1 MKRFRTAV
9 VIGKF
14 YPPHRGHKHLIDTA
28 SADSE
33 RVTIFVCDEPDQ
45 SLSGELRA
53 AWLRETHSD
62 AVVQVVRSSLAHDDS
77 AGWARS
83 TLDWLGYV
91 PDAVFT
97 SEPYGAAYARF
108 MGSTHVAVDPDRRSV
123 PISGSAI
130 RANPLQHLDYL
141 EPCVRAHFVKRVV
154 IIGSESSGTTTL
166 ARALAEHYRTVWV
179 PEYGRTYSEGRQTV
193 GQPWRSDEFVHIATE
208 QIRIEDALARL
219 ANKVLICDTDA
230 FATSIWHERYMG
242 APSDDV
248 KAIAATRKYD
258 LYVVT
263 DVNIPFEQDGIRD
276 GESFRQ
282 WMQGRFI
289 EELSKSSTPL
299 IVVTGP
305 HEERLAAAVKR
316 IDEILARSG

>member
-28 SADSE
+28 STQAHD
-33 RVTIFVCDEPDQ
+33 VTVIVCDEAGHAIP
-45 SLSGELRA
+45 GELRA
-53 AWLRETHSD
+53 AWLREIHPHLT
-62 AVVQVVRSSLAHDDS
+62 VRVVRSPLAYDDS

-83 TLDWLGYV
+83 TIEWLGYV
-91 PDAVFT
+91 PDAAFT
-97 SEPYGAAYARF
+97 SEPYGDAYARH
-108 MGSTHVAVDPDRRSV
+108 MGATHVAVDPARSAV
-123 PISGSAI
+123 PISATAI
-130 RANPLQHLDYL
+130 RTNPLQHLDDL

-179 PEYGRTYSEGRQTV
+179 PEYGRTYSEGREYV
-193 GQPWRSDEFVHIATE
+193 GQPWRSDEFTHIATE
-208 QIRIEDALARL
+208 QARMEDALARL
-219 ANKVLICDTDA
+219 AKKVLICDTDA
-230 FATSIWHERYMG
+230 FATTIWHERYMG
-242 APSDDV
+242 TLSSAV
-248 KAIAATRKYD
+248 QAIAATRTYD

-263 DVNIPFEQDGIRD
+263 DVSIPFVQDGIRD

-289 EELSKSSTPL
+289 EELSRKQTPM
-299 IVVTGP
+299 IVVSGP
-305 HEERLAAAVKR
+305 HEERFAAAVRR
-316 IDEILARSG
+316 IDEILTRPG